1 MNLSTKQLRAFLAL
15 RDVRNFTQ
23 AAERCHLSQSA
34 FSALIGNLER
44 DAGVRLFDRS
54 TRRVE
59 LTPEGEAFAESAAL
73 LIADFDKI
81 CEDLRD
87 RVDVR
92 GGRVSIAALPSI
104 AAGLLP
110 ELLQGFHERHPA
122 CSSICSMCCP
132 TNASRSCG
140 AAAPISP
147 SPRSGPT

>member
-1 MNLSTKQLRAFLAL
+1 MPL
-15 RDVRNFTQ
+15 RDIAHARARGQGNI
-23 AAERCHLSQSA
+23 ACIS
-34 FSALIGNLER
+34 LIGTLER

-59 LTPEGEAFAESAAL
+59 LTPEGEAFAGSAAL

-81 CEDLRD
+81 CADLRD

-110 ELLQGFHERHPA
+110 ELLQGFHERH
-122 CSSICSMCCP
+122 
-132 TNASRSCG
+132 
-140 AAAPISP
+140 
-147 SPRSGPT
+147 